1 MESSYKSPISFGNGH
16 VDTLIPHFFRRPNKL
31 DYKRERIDTPDG
43 DFIDIDWVKKGNKK
57 LLIMSHG
64 LESDTNAKYIKG
76 MAAKFLKSGHDIA
89 AWNCRGCSGELNL
102 KPVYYHSGV
111 SHDLRSVVEYIIN
124 SYGYSEVYIIG
135 FSMGANISL
144 KYLGE
149 EGGGIDKAIK
159 AACVF
164 SAPCNL
170 EHGSVA
176 LANGFSWMYTRNFI
190 GTLKKKV
197 QAKTKLFEQMG
208 IDTSKLGDIKSLS
221 DFDDHFTAPLNGF
234 KDASDYYE
242 KASSIGFIKD
252 IKIPT
257 LIINAKNDPFLA
269 GDCYPYEVV
278 SKNDYVT
285 LEVPST
291 GGHCGFFQFSREGSY
306 WSEDRASAFLS
317 ESSKI

>member
-16 VDTLIPHFFRRPNKL
+16 VDTLVPHFFRRPDKL

-64 LESDTNAKYIKG
+64 LESNTNAKYIRG
-76 MAAKFLKSGHDIA
+76 MATKFLDLGHDIA

-111 SHDLRSVVEYIIN
+111 SYDLRSVVEHALVN
-124 SYGYSEVYIIG
+124 CGYSEVYIIG

-149 EGGGIDKAIK
+149 ESGGIDSKIK

-176 LANGFSWMYTRNFI
+176 LASGFSWMYTRNFI
-190 GTLKKKV
+190 GTLRKKV
-197 QAKTKLFEQMG
+197 EAKTSLFEEMG
-208 IDTSKLGDIKSLS
+208 IDTSKLKDIKSLS
-221 DFDDHFTAPLNGF
+221 DFDNHFTAPLNGF
-234 KDASDYYE
+234 KDAKDYYTQ
-242 KASSIGFIKD
+242 ASSIGFIKN

-269 GDCYPYEVV
+269 GDCYPYEAV
-278 SKNDYVT
+278 SKNEYVT
-285 LEVPST
+285 LEVPET
-291 GGHCGFFQFSREGSY
+291 GGHCGFFQFSGSGTY
-306 WSEDRASAFLS
+306 WSEDRASEFLS
-317 ESSKI
+317 LNI